1 MNPAFKRLSLET
13 GEMSQPL
20 RALDHLTENL
30 GLIPRKDMTADNH
43 L

>member
-1 MNPAFKRLSLET
+1 MNPAFKRLRLET
-13 GEMSQPL
+13 GEKAQPL

-30 GLIPRKDMTADNH
+30 GLIPRKHMTAHNH